1 MGNTHKRDIIN
12 RIAEHF
18 DDSQENIKY
27 IVDCFT
33 EQLLI
38 NLGNGRD
45 IEFRGFGVFRIKERP
60 GRMGINPKTQ
70 EKVEIDP
77 KKHVHFKMG
86 SELKQAIRDS
96 K

>member
-12 RIAEHF
+12 RIAERF

-33 EQLLI
+33 EQLLR
-38 NLGNGRD
+38 NLGNGKD
-45 IEFRGFGVFRIKERP
+45 IEFRGFGVFRIKKRP
-60 GRMGINPKTQ
+60 GRIGINPKTQ
-70 EKVEIDP
+70 ERVEIDP

-86 SELKQAIRDS
+86 SALKQAIRDG